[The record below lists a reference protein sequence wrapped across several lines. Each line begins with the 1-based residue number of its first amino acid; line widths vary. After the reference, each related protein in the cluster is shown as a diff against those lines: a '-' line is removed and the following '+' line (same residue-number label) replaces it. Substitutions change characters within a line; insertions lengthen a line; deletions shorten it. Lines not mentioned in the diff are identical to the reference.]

1 MKLNIMRSPC
11 PARSISWRGSRRPC
25 VKTAWASGQSV
36 QKWPGRKGVI
46 KIPYVNVPNDLSK
59 VKTKLAFNLTKRQL
73 VCFGIAA
80 AVGVPSYLLARSS
93 IGNTGAMFLM
103 MAVALPAFLL
113 AMYEKDGLPLE
124 KVVRNII
131 RARFLRPGVRPYRTE
146 NIYAPFTHRGAAGK
160 EDAIAESKKSKARP
174 RKGR

>member
-1 MKLNIMRSPC
+1 MIE
-11 PARSISWRGSRRPC
+11 
-25 VKTAWASGQSV
+25 
-36 QKWPGRKGVI
+36 
-46 KIPYVNVPNDLSK
+46 IPYVNVPNDLSK

-80 AVGVPSYLLARSS
+80 AVGVPTYLLARST

-124 KVVRNII
+124 KVVKNII
-131 RARFLRPGVRPYRTE
+131 RARFLRPGIRPYQTQ
-146 NIYAPFTHRGAAGK
+146 NIYAPFTQRGAAGK
-160 EDAIAESKKSKARP
+160 EDAIENSKKPKARP
-174 RKGR
+174 RKGRYTESCVVCPADDPLSGDAPGRGVPAPRRALHKNRGI